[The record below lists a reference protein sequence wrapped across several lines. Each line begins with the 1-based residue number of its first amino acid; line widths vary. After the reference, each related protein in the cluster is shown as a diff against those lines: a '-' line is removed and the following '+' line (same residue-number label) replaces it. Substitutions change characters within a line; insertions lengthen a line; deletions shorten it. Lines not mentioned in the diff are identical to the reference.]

1 MWRKSNP
8 DRPNVNFTQK
18 REVDKLVNGHP
29 QHDIKHY
36 YEQRYFSGVDLIS
49 AEVILLREIS
59 VGTLN
64 FYLALLIL
72 WPCL

>member
-1 MWRKSNP
+1 MLVIVLLHVDKANP

-36 YEQRYFSGVDLIS
+36 YEQRYFF
-49 AEVILLREIS
+49 R
-59 VGTLN
+59 
-64 FYLALLIL
+64 Y
-72 WPCL
+72 